1 MARKWSEYLKYK
13 LLLHYS
19 ADLNYPEKT
28 NKTWI
33 FKRIFLKLG

>member
-1 MARKWSEYLKYK
+1 MTLI
-13 LLLHYS
+13 LHVIIWNAYS
-19 ADLNYPEKT
+19 TDLNYPDKT